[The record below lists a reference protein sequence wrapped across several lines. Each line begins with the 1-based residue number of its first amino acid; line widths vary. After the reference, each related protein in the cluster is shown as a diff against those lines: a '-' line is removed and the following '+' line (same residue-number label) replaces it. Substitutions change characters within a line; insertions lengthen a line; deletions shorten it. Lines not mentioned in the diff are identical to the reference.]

1 MLERATPADV
11 PAAVDCLV
19 AAFSAD
25 PLMAH
30 LFPGPTETRLE
41 MSGRFFS
48 LLLRARIALDMPALV
63 LRDGQG
69 LGGAAMGYT
78 TARPAWPAD
87 INAEWASFMAY
98 EPAFQARF
106 DAYDAASSAGEPK
119 TPHYYLGVI
128 GVSPRL
134 KGTGL
139 GSQLLKAY
147 CDASASDPASSG
159 VYLDTTNPA
168 NLPFYEHHGFEVQA
182 ERTLGAARVWCLFH
196 PHVRT

>member
-1 MLERATPADV
+1 MFERATTADV

-19 AAFSAD
+19 AAFIAD

-30 LFPGPTETRLE
+30 LFPGPTETRRR
-41 MSGRFFS
+41 MSGQFFS

-69 LGGAAMGYT
+69 LGGVAMGYT
-78 TARPAWPAD
+78 TARPVWPAD
-87 INAEWASFMAY
+87 ISAEWASFMAY
-98 EPAFQARF
+98 EAGFQARF
-106 DAYDAASSAGEPK
+106 DAYDAASSAGEPA

-128 GVSPRL
+128 GVAPRL

-139 GSQLLKAY
+139 GSRLLQAY
-147 CDASASDPASSG
+147 CAVSAADAASSG
-159 VYLDTTNPA
+159 VSLDTTNPA
-168 NLPFYEHHGFEVQA
+168 NLAFYGRHGFEVRA
-182 ERTLGAARVWCLFH
+182 ERVLGIARVWCLFH

>member
-1 MLERATPADV
+1 MFERAATADV
-11 PAAVDCLV
+11 PTAVDCLV

-30 LFPGPTETRLE
+30 LFPGPTEKRLQ

-48 LLLRARIALDMPALV
+48 LLLRARIALDMPAIV
-63 LRDGQG
+63 LRDAAGI
-69 LGGAAMGYT
+69 GGVAMGYT

-98 EPAFQARF
+98 EPGFPARF
-106 DAYDAASSAGEPK
+106 DGYDAASSAGEPE

-128 GVSPRL
+128 GVAPRL

-139 GSQLLKAY
+139 GSRLLQAY
-147 CDASASDPASSG
+147 CAASAADPASSG

-168 NLPFYEHHGFEVQA
+168 NLAFYARHGFAVTA
-182 ERTLGAARVWCLFH
+182 ERSMGATTVWCLFH
-196 PHVRT
+196 RHDR

>member
-1 MLERATPADV
+1 MFERATTSDV
-11 PAAVDCLV
+11 PAAVECLV
-19 AAFSAD
+19 AAFAAD

-30 LFPGPTETRLE
+30 LFPGPTETRLR

-48 LLLRARIALDMPALV
+48 LLLRARVALDMPAMV

-69 LGGAAMGYT
+69 LGGVAMGYT

-98 EPAFQARF
+98 EPGFQARF
-106 DAYDAASSAGEPK
+106 GAYDAASSAGEPA

-128 GVSPRL
+128 GVAPRL

-139 GSQLLKAY
+139 GSRLLQAY
-147 CDASASDPASSG
+147 CAASAADPASSG

-168 NLPFYEHHGFEVQA
+168 NLAFYERHGFALTA
-182 ERTLGAARVWCLFH
+182 ERALGAATVWCLFH
-196 PHVRT
+196 RHDR